1 MIRKRII
8 PVLQLDGEKLVKTV
22 LFKRKNY
29 VGDPINAVRIFN
41 DLEVDELIILDIS
54 INYEIKETLN
64 FKFLKNLASECFM
77 PLSYGGGIKNIID
90 AEKIFKL
97 GFEKIIVNTSAF
109 ENKLLLEELIK
120 NFGSQSIVHSIDVKK
135 NFFNNYNIYIKN
147 GERKLKIDL
156 FEWLKKVED
165 LGVGELIITNIGKEG
180 TWSGYDNNLIES
192 VSKRMSM
199 PVIANGGC
207 GSIEHIKEIFKN
219 TKVSAAAAGSIFVYQ
234 KKGMGVLINYLNNN
248 ELKEILFL

>member
-1 MIRKRII
+1 MIRNRII
-8 PVLQLDGEKLVKTV
+8 PVLLLDGKQLVKTV

-41 DLEVDELIILDIS
+41 DLEVDELIILDININYNIQES
-54 INYEIKETLN
+54 IN
-64 FKFLKNLASECFM
+64 FKILKNLASECFI
-77 PLSYGGGIKNIID
+77 PLSYGGGIKSIAD

-97 GFEKIIVNTSAF
+97 GFEKIIVNTSVF
-109 ENKLLLEELIK
+109 ENHLLLEELIK

-135 NFFNNYNIYIKN
+135 NFFNNYYIYIRN
-147 GERKLKIDL
+147 GKKKLKIDF

-165 LGVGELIITNIGKEG
+165 YGVGELMITNISKEG
-180 TWSGYDNNLIES
+180 TWSGYDNNLIKS
-192 VSKRMSM
+192 VSKCMSM

-219 TKVSAAAAGSIFVYQ
+219 TKVSAAAAGSFFVYQ